1 MVEMGITKLL
11 GVVTHLDPKVN
22 VVSRFARGAEY
33 PKSVGSRGVFE
44 IDPTPPQND
53 VSH

>member
-1 MVEMGITKLL
+1 MVGVGVMKLL

-22 VVSRFARGAEY
+22 VVSRFARVPGY

>member
-1 MVEMGITKLL
+1 MAGVSITKLL

-33 PKSVGSRGVFE
+33 PKSVGSRGCFGF
-44 IDPTPPQND
+44 DPT
-53 VSH
+53 VSQVIDL

>member
-1 MVEMGITKLL
+1 MVGVGVTKLL

-22 VVSRFARGAEY
+22 VVSRFARGTEY
-33 PKSVGSRGVFE
+33 PKSVGSRGFFE

>member
-1 MVEMGITKLL
+1 MAGVSTTKLL

-22 VVSRFARGAEY
+22 VVSRFARVPGY

>member
-1 MVEMGITKLL
+1 MRLNVLESL
-11 GVVTHLDPKVN
+11 GAETYLDPKVN
-22 VVSRFARGAEY
+22 VVSRFGRGPVY
-33 PKSVGSRGVFE
+33 PKSVGSRGFFE

>member
-33 PKSVGSRGVFE
+33 PKSVGSRGCFGF
-44 IDPTPPQND
+44 DPT
-53 VSH
+53 VSQVIDL

>member
-1 MVEMGITKLL
+1 MVGVGVTKLL

-22 VVSRFARGAEY
+22 VVSRFARVPGY